1 MDLLRKRILPF
12 ATVSL
17 FLLTGCQITY
27 YTKSAY
33 NHLSILNR
41 RQNFESALKRP
52 DLSEQEI
59 AKLQLIR
66 DTRSFMDMHLGIDSK
81 KNYTHYVHLDKKFP
95 VWAVNAAPKWR
106 LEHHMWNFLFV
117 GDVPYKGF
125 PNQEAAEAEASELQK
140 QDFDTYVRG
149 VSAYSTLG
157 WLSDPIL
164 SSMLRYSDHD
174 LVNTIIH
181 ETTHTI
187 LYIKSNADFNERL
200 ASFVGNK
207 GTELFYL
214 SREGKNSQTLQK
226 IKDEHDDDLLFSRF
240 ISQELKLL
248 EQKYLSLEEGA
259 RNDSQRQ
266 EWFQQIKENFV
277 RDIKPQL
284 KTKIYDSFL
293 TMPLNNARLLLYR
306 TYTEDLSDFEALW
319 KRCGSDMRIFLQQAK
334 SLEKSKDPI
343 ASLKGLIVESQQH
356 GKQ

>member
-1 MDLLRKRILPF
+1 MDILSNRIFLF
-12 ATVSL
+12 ATVGL
-17 FLLTGCQITY
+17 LTLTGCQITY

-33 NHLSILNR
+33 NHLNILGQ
-41 RQNFESALKRP
+41 RQSFESALKRP
-52 DLSEQEI
+52 DLSEQER
-59 AKLQLIR
+59 AKLNLIKE
-66 DTRSFMDMHLGIDSK
+66 TRAFMDTQLGIDSK

-95 VWAVNAAPKWR
+95 VWAVNAAPKWK

-125 PNQEAAEAEASELQK
+125 PTQDAAEAEANQLQK
-140 QDFDTYVRG
+140 QDFDTFVRG

-187 LYIKSNADFNERL
+187 LYIKSSADFNERL

-214 SREGKNSQTLQK
+214 SREGKNSQSLQK
-226 IKDEHDDDLLFSRF
+226 IKDEHDDDFLFSKF
-240 ISQELKLL
+240 ISQELKIL
-248 EQKYLSLEEGA
+248 EQKYLSLPKEK
-259 RNDSQRQ
+259 RNDSQRR
-266 EWFQQIKENFV
+266 EWFQQIKANFI

-284 KTKIYDSFL
+284 KTKNYHNFL
-293 TMPLNNARLLLYR
+293 TIPLNNARLLLYR

-319 KRCGSDMRIFLQQAK
+319 QKSGSDMKIFLQQAK

-343 ASLKGLIVESQQH
+343 ASLKDLIVGSQEH
-356 GKQ
+356 GN